1 MNIPSPAPSRNSS
14 TNTEWKGG
22 GRVGTVVIKGEG
34 TSGKRERKRKKI
46 HGWMR
51 LRPLI
56 LFVWNRCAN
65 ERKRRKEE
73 RKKEHWDVGSL

>member
-1 MNIPSPAPSRNSS
+1 M
-14 TNTEWKGG
+14 EGG

-65 ERKRRKEE
+65 EGKGEE
-73 RKKEHWDVGSL
+73 RKKRRKNIGM